1 MEQAYFENIRSEIIP
16 LLKEANNEVL
26 IAMAWFTSGELF
38 QELLTCCDR
47 GVKVKLIILNSSIN
61 FMDYAPDFNVL
72 IEHGGELRI
81 ADLDIGFMHHKFCVI
96 DDQYVITGSYNWTY
110 YAETRNIENIF
121 VTDISSVID
130 SYRQEFERL
139 LSETCVTKESP
150 RLSWYE
156 IEQRE
161 DVNYHELNY
170 EISIIC
176 EKRNLSVKKV
186 FKPKTI
192 VQIVE
197 SKRTPY
203 SSCQIGIL
211 AVGNKE
217 DELTCQVYIDERV
230 QLPCKSKPK
239 VLYYN
244 PKDSDILSCCFIYGS
259 PSNHD
264 DWHIIKEQDISEI
277 TKGAKDEDLSIFFS
291 MNLDVDGSL
300 RIDISCPTTGKTMMI
315 SALESKLVR
324 YE

>member
-1 MEQAYFENIRSEIIP
+1 MEQAFFENIRSEIIP

-47 GVKVKLIILNSSIN
+47 GVKVKLIILNNSIN
-61 FMDYAPDFNVL
+61 FMYYAPDFNEL
-72 IEHGGELRI
+72 IKHGGELRI
-81 ADLDIGFMHHKFCVI
+81 ANLDIGFMHHKFCII

-130 SYRQEFERL
+130 SYRKEFDRL
-139 LSETCVTKESP
+139 LSETSVIKESP

-161 DVNYHELNY
+161 DVNYHELNH
-170 EISIIC
+170 EIGIIC
-176 EKRNLSVKKV
+176 EKRNLPVIKV

-192 VQIVE
+192 VQVVE
-197 SKRTPY
+197 NRRTPY
-203 SSCQIGIL
+203 TSCHIGIRAL
-211 AVGNKE
+211 DDKDKE
-217 DELTCQVYIDERV
+217 SFQVYIDEHV
-230 QLPCKSKPK
+230 KLPFKSKPQK
-239 VLYYN
+239 LYYDPN
-244 PKDSDILSCCFIYGS
+244 DSPTLPCCFIYGS
-259 PSNHD
+259 PKNQD
-264 DWHIIKEQDISEI
+264 DWHIIKEVDISEI
-277 TKGAKDEDLSIFFS
+277 TKGTKSGDIPISFS
-291 MNLDVDGSL
+291 MFLNIDGSL
-300 RIDISCPTTGKTMMI
+300 RVDISCPTTGKTMMI